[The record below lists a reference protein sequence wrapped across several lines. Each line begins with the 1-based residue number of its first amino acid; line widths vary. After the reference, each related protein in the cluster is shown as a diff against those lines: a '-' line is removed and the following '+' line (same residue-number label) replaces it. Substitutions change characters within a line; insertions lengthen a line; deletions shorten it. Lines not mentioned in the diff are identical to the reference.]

1 MDFLWILIAFAFG
14 LLARQLTLPPLVGF
28 LLAGFVL
35 HAAGIEPTPL
45 LDELASMGIT
55 LMLFTIGLKL
65 DLRALIRSEVWGS
78 TIVQTSSWILMAVV
92 VLPIPTWLGLSHI
105 FEVDILTAA
114 LVAFALSFSSTVAV
128 VKMLEEASELKV
140 RHGRLAIG
148 ILIVQDIIAVGFLV
162 AATGDIPSQY
172 AFGLLL
178 LPLLRPLLHWVLQQA
193 GHGELLPLTGLFLAY
208 GGYELFYALGVKGDL
223 GALVMGVVVAGHTK
237 SSELYK
243 TLMNFKDLFLIGF
256 FLSIGF
262 TALPSLDMVPIVSG
276 LVLLL
281 VLKFVLFYFTFV
293 LFGLSGRASYLT
305 ALALS
310 NYSEFGLIV
319 ANMGVEQEW
328 ISNEWLVMIAIAM
341 SVSFL
346 ISTVLFRKAHHIYA
360 RHYRTIN
367 RFERVGAHQSI
378 RIPKKLDVL
387 IVGMGRVG
395 KGAYQSLQREGE
407 ISVSGLESDNDR
419 VLWLREQSFDVIAGD
434 ADDLEFW
441 QQACRSNIRLVML
454 ALPSQQEMR
463 ATLQMMKLSG
473 YQGSIA
479 AVARYDD
486 ERTELLELG
495 VDIAFNYYAEV
506 GAGFA
511 AECRHLLETPDAA
524 AGN

>member
-14 LLARQLTLPPLVGF
+14 LLARELTLPPLVGF

-35 HAAGIEPTPL
+35 NAFGLEPTPL

-65 DLRALIRSEVWGS
+65 DIRTLVRPEVWGS
-78 TIVQTSSWILMAVV
+78 TLVQSSSWILLAVV

-105 FEVDILTAA
+105 FEVDIVTAA

-148 ILIVQDIIAVGFLV
+148 ILIVQDIIAVIFLV
-162 AATGDIPSQY
+162 AATGEIPTEY
-172 AFGLLL
+172 ALGLLL
-178 LPLLRPLLHWVLQQA
+178 LPLARPFLHWVLQRV

-223 GALVMGVVVAGHTK
+223 GALVMGIVVAGHTK

-262 TALPSLDMVPIVSG
+262 TALPTVDMIPIVSG
-276 LVLLL
+276 LVALLL
-281 VLKFVLFYFTFV
+281 LKFILFYFTFV
-293 LFGLSGRASYLT
+293 LFGLSGRVSYLT

-319 ANMGVEQEW
+319 ADMGVDQQW

-346 ISTVLFRKAHHIYA
+346 ISTVLFRRAHHLYA
-360 RHYRTIN
+360 SYYRIIN
-367 RFERVGAHQSI
+367 RFERVGAHQTI
-378 RIPKKLDVL
+378 RIPKELDVL

-395 KGAYQSLQREGE
+395 KGAYQSLQREGVTA
-407 ISVSGLESDNDR
+407 VSGLESDSER
-419 VLWLREQSFDVIAGD
+419 VTWLKNQSFEVISGD

-441 QQACRSNIRLVML
+441 QQACRSDIRLVML
-454 ALPSQQEMR
+454 SLPSQQEMR
-463 ATLQMMKLSG
+463 ATIQMMKLSG

-495 VDIAFNYYAEV
+495 VDVAFNYYAEV

-511 AECRHLLETPDAA
+511 AECRHLLGTSNDNKA
-524 AGN
+524 